1 MSIFE
6 IIMLLCF
13 GFAWPFSIR
22 KSYVSRSNNGK
33 SLVFL
38 IVVIIGY
45 LAGILNKI
53 LYNYDLVIW
62 FYVLDMTM
70 VIIDTALY
78 VRNYRLG
85 LRKKS

>member
-1 MSIFE
+1 
-6 IIMLLCF
+6 MLLCF

-38 IVVIIGY
+38 IVVIVGY
-45 LAGILNKI
+45 IAGILHKI
-53 LYNYDLVIW
+53 LYNFDLVIW
-62 FYVLDMTM
+62 FYVLDMAM
-70 VIIDTALY
+70 VVIDTGMY

-85 LRKKS
+85 FRKTK

>member
-45 LAGILNKI
+45 LAGILHKI

-70 VIIDTALY
+70 VIIDTSIY

-85 LRKKS
+85 LRKTK

>member
-70 VIIDTALY
+70 VIIDMALY

-85 LRKKS
+85 LRKTR

>member
-45 LAGILNKI
+45 LAGILHKI

-70 VIIDTALY
+70 VIIDTSIY

-85 LRKKS
+85 HRKTR